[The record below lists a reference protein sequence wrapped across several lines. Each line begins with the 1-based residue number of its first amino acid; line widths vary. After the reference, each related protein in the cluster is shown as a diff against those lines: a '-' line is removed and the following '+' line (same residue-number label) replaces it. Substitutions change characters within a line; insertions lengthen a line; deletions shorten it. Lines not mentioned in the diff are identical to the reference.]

1 MDYSSWDTQPVSV
14 TLLNL
19 DPKNPRLPELGHEAS
34 QPEIIAELI
43 RHEGVIELAKDIS
56 RFGYFPTEI
65 LVCIE
70 DEGSLVV
77 VEGNRRLASLKLL
90 LNPESAP
97 DEHVARFKKLA
108 KDSATL
114 PKQIRVAVA
123 PSRSAAAPFI
133 MNRHTKTDIK
143 RWEPIQ
149 QARYIQSL
157 LDSGAT
163 LDQLPDF
170 TGFRRGD
177 LVERLR
183 TKTMYDIANTLP
195 LSAPMRDIVG
205 DPRRFNASTLERVI
219 ETPRLREFLGIEFD
233 DEGGIIGKVHPD
245 DFKRAYQ
252 RIVEDI
258 VNSKVDTR
266 VINNKAGITRYLK
279 RIADAAPKRDGAF
292 TSEGLLGKQGTGA
305 QKRALRRKKAKAKPT
320 RLIPKTFKCYLDLP
334 RIHCVLEELHRLDVA
349 EFENAVGILL
359 RIFIELT
366 ISHYLDSTEKMNP
379 LINRLD
385 KHGKKSNT
393 WSPSL
398 RQMLN
403 EILSNDPV
411 AGLIPRQARKALNK
425 AVSDDDHP
433 LSLDGMDQFAHNP
446 YDAPNTKQLF
456 QMWSQFEDLIGLM
469 MVEPTPPGTKP

>member
-1 MDYSSWDTQPVSV
+1 MDYSAWDTQPVAV
-14 TLLNL
+14 TSLSL
-19 DPKNPRLPELGHEAS
+19 DSKNPRLPELGHEAS

-43 RHEGVIELAKDIS
+43 RHEAVLDLARDIS

-65 LVCIE
+65 VVCIE
-70 DEGSLVV
+70 EAGGLVV

-90 LNPESAP
+90 LNPDSAP
-97 DEHVARFKKLA
+97 VEHIAKFKKLG
-108 KDSATL
+108 KDAVTL
-114 PKQIRVAVA
+114 PKQIRVVVA
-123 PSRSAAAPFI
+123 PSRSAAAPLI
-133 MNRHTKTDIK
+133 MNRHTKTDIR

-157 LDSGAT
+157 LDSGAA

-177 LVERLR
+177 LVEKLR
-183 TKTMYDIANTLP
+183 TKTMYDIANMLP
-195 LSAPMRDIVG
+195 LSAAMKDIVS

-233 DEGGIIGKVHPD
+233 DEGGIIGKVHPE

-258 VNSKVDTR
+258 VNGKVDTR
-266 VINNKAGITRYLK
+266 IINKKAGVSRYLK
-279 RIADAAPKRDGAF
+279 RIADAAPNRGGAF
-292 TSEGLLGKQGTGA
+292 TSDSLLGKRGGDA
-305 QKRALRRKKAKAKPT
+305 PKRALRRKKTKAKRT
-320 RLIPKTFKCYLDLP
+320 RLIARTFKCYLDLP
-334 RIHCVLEELHRLDVA
+334 RIHDVLEELHRLDVA

-366 ISHYLDSTEKMNP
+366 INHYLESVGNMNP
-379 LINRLD
+379 LVKRLD
-385 KHGKKSNT
+385 KQGKKPNT

-403 EILSNDPV
+403 EVLTNDPIV
-411 AGLIPRQARKALNK
+411 NQIPRQARKALNK
-425 AVSDDDHP
+425 AVHDDDHP

-456 QMWSQFEDLIGLM
+456 QMWSQFEDLMGLM
-469 MVEPTPPGTKP
+469 MVEVPPPSTNP